1 MKIVNVV
8 EDNDADGE
16 EDHYD
21 PDDDNDGFTDEEELA
36 YGSDPR
42 DANSVV
48 NQPPTDLLMDGGEV
62 AENQETGTVVARFVG
77 IDTDD
82 GDTLTYRLVDEDDT
96 SVLPFQL
103 SSHSGNLTTN
113 RVLDYETD
121 DHNYTVLVRVTD
133 DLNTSFQREFM
144 IRLTNVVEDMDGDGT
159 EDAYDEDRDGD
170 GFSNEQEIDEG
181 TDPDDVYSLI
191 NLPILKT
198 LESSLD
204 SDGTTLLRGEVL
216 ADGQGQIDEYGFVL
230 SPSILLSRRADQNI
244 WMRAGEGAPDQFLLR
259 IEDNPFEGVL
269 YFRAWAKNAAGY
281 GLGPVKKVVF
291 ESGPALWWG
300 STEELSGG
308 WKNSSWFGPFRP
320 YEGGWLYHAQLGW
333 LYARGSEEVSVW
345 LWQEEN
351 GWLWTKEGV
360 WPYLWSND
368 TSDWLYLYPG
378 EPGEPVFLYEQ
389 STGLNRKL

>member
-1 MKIVNVV
+1 
-8 EDNDADGE
+8 
-16 EDHYD
+16 
-21 PDDDNDGFTDEEELA
+21 
-36 YGSDPR
+36 
-42 DANSVV
+42 
-48 NQPPTDLLMDGGEV
+48 
-62 AENQETGTVVARFVG
+62 
-77 IDTDD
+77 
-82 GDTLTYRLVDEDDT
+82 
-96 SVLPFQL
+96 
-103 SSHSGNLTTN
+103 
-113 RVLDYETD
+113 
-121 DHNYTVLVRVTD
+121 
-133 DLNTSFQREFM
+133 M

-230 SPSILLSRRADQNI
+230 SPSILLSRRTDQNI

-320 YEGGWLYHAQLGW
+320 YEGGWLYHARLGW
-333 LYARGSEEVSVW
+333 LYTSGSEEVSVW

-360 WPYLWSND
+360 WPYLWSNH

-378 EPGEPVFLYEQ
+378 EPGGEMKFFDA
-389 STGLNRKL
+389 SIGATR

>member
-1 MKIVNVV
+1 
-8 EDNDADGE
+8 
-16 EDHYD
+16 
-21 PDDDNDGFTDEEELA
+21 
-36 YGSDPR
+36 
-42 DANSVV
+42 
-48 NQPPTDLLMDGGEV
+48 
-62 AENQETGTVVARFVG
+62 VVARFVG

-133 DLNTSFQREFM
+133 DLNTSFQKEFI
-144 IRLTNVVEDMDGDGT
+144 IRLTNIVEDIDGDGT

-170 GFSNEQEIDEG
+170 GFSNEQELEEG

-198 LESSLD
+198 LESTLD
-204 SDGTTLLRGEVL
+204 SDGTTLLLGQVL
-216 ADGQGQIDEYGFVL
+216 ADGHGQIDEYGFVL

-244 WMRAGEGAPDQFLLR
+244 WMSAGEGGPEQFLLR

-281 GLGPVKKVVF
+281 GLGPVKKIVF
-291 ESGPALWWG
+291 ESGPAAWWG
-300 STEELSGG
+300 TTEELSGG
-308 WKNSSWFGPFRP
+308 WKNSSWFGAFRP
-320 YEGGWLYHAQLGW
+320 YEGGWLYHARLGW
-333 LYARGSEEVSVW
+333 LYARGREENSVW
-345 LWQEEN
+345 FWHQEN
-351 GWLWTKEGV
+351 GWLWTQEGV
-360 WPYLWSND
+360 WPYLWSNN
-368 TSDWLYLYPG
+368 TADWLYLYPG
-378 EPGEPVFLYEQ
+378 KMGAPVFLYETA
-389 STGLNRKL
+389 TGQNREF